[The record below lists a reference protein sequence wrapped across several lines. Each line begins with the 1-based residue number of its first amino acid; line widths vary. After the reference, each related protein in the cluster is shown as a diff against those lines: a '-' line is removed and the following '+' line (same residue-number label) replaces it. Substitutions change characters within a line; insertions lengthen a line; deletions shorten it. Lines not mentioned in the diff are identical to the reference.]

1 MPDSIAKNAAAATAK
16 PAAKING
23 AANVIWL
30 KASFTALIEKEEE
43 TGLYVAICPAL
54 PACSQGKTFAEAKK
68 NIAESI
74 ELLIEYC
81 VEEGI
86 LNEVLQQ
93 HGFRPMVALNGKPR
107 AAKPPATST
116 AKTRRVQIPAEVP
129 VMYVRLNAKIA
140 GGQRKA
146 AD

>member
-1 MPDSIAKNAAAATAK
+1 MWRFVRRFRPAVKAK
-16 PAAKING
+16 
-23 AANVIWL
+23 L
-30 KASFTALIEKEEE
+30 
-43 TGLYVAICPAL
+43 L
-54 PACSQGKTFAEAKK
+54 PKRKK
-68 NIAESI
+68 NITEAI

-93 HGFRPMVALNGKPR
+93 HGFRPMAALNGKPR

-129 VMYVRLNAKIA
+129 VMAC
-140 GGQRKA
+140 G
-146 AD
+146 